1 MFPLH
6 HLLFWGRDKDEIILP
21 FVSSQQRELN
31 TFGLCATS
39 TLVLTHGRCLS
50 RWFAHP
56 PFNKALRNHWG
67 SNEES
72 LRFYVASQLPE
83 RTSEEPVKHQKCC
96 VHNYLYEPAVLLHVL
111 SIKEGSDLQQ
121 FLWSIIHWC
130 EFLCVCVSS
139 SCWLGPWMGSW
150 GSFRP
155 LTGFLCATTPA
166 PASTASPS
174 GLHEFSRPQRGPCRI
189 H

>member
-1 MFPLH
+1 MRLSS
-6 HLLFWGRDKDEIILP
+6 LLFLRNRESLILLVCVPHPHLCWHMDAACLAGLLIVGEP
-21 FVSSQQRELN
+21 F
-31 TFGLCATS
+31 
-39 TLVLTHGRCLS
+39 LVLYSTY
-50 RWFAHP
+50 P

-111 SIKEGSDLQQ
+111 SIKDGSDLQQ
-121 FLWSIIHWC
+121 FLWSMIHWC

-166 PASTASPS
+166 PASTPSPS